1 MPTKV
6 SFPLT
11 TFQLP
16 SGNPVANGSINVS
29 LNTDGSV
36 NNTQIQSNGD
46 NISLNPS
53 GVVVGTPTFW
63 PNADISPPG
72 SYYILSVYTSSGQL
86 VAGPNKVTV

>member
-1 MPTKV
+1 MPKV
-6 SFPLT
+6 AFPLT

-16 SGNPVANGSINVS
+16 NGNPVANGSINVS

-46 NISLNPS
+46 SISLNAS

-63 PNADISPPG
+63 PNVDIFPAG

-86 VAGPNKVTV
+86 VAGPNKITV